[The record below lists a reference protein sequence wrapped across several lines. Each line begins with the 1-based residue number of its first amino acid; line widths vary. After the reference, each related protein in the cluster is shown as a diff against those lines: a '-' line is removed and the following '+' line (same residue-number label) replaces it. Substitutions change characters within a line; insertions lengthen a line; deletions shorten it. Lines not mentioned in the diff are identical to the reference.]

1 MGTGFKEFMA
11 FIYLQVFVSGLQC
24 MCLRC
29 DLSAST
35 SDFIQ
40 PCLPSDCGK
49 GTLWNIK
56 PKCKNKHFVCKLFLA
71 MVFFTYKKYF
81 FLIMWSPNCLLS
93 RETQYCFWILLYSA
107 QGF

>member
-56 PKCKNKHFVCKLFLA
+56 PKCKIN
-71 MVFFTYKKYF
+71 T
-81 FLIMWSPNCLLS
+81 LS
-93 RETQYCFWILLYSA
+93 VSCFWPWCFSHTKNI
-107 QGF
+107 FF